1 MQTRFVRTLTF
12 LGVIAMSLVACDT
25 PDTPDTSSP
34 AAATAA
40 VQPAAQPAPQPAVSL
55 AGKVVVAH
63 RGASGYLPEHTLP
76 AKAMAYAMGADY
88 VEQDVVMT
96 KDDQLIVIHDTTLD
110 RTTDV
115 AEKFPGRARA
125 DGQHYAVDFT
135 LEEILTLN
143 VTEGFSVENG
153 QQTLNYADRFPL
165 GKSIFKVH
173 TLAQEIELIQGL
185 NHSTGKDIGIYPEIK
200 SPAFHLAEG
209 KDLGAAVLAVLKQYG
224 YTGKT
229 DKAFVQ
235 TFEFDELKRLHDEVM
250 PALGVDLKLV
260 QLLDGGDENLWMQT
274 EDGVRQIAQYADGLG
289 PEKSMI
295 IDSESA
301 PDNLRISQLV
311 NYAHANGLQVHPY
324 TFRADTGQVPA
335 YAKSFE
341 HMLELFYVNA
351 EVDGVF
357 TDFTDRAVEFIR
369 SH

>member
-12 LGVIAMSLVACDT
+12 LGVIAMSLAACDSPGTAT
-25 PDTPDTSSP
+25 PPATPSSTPSP
-34 AAATAA
+34 AS
-40 VQPAAQPAPQPAVSL
+40 QPASAPAVSL
-55 AGKVVVAH
+55 AGRVVVAH

-96 KDDQLIVIHDTTLD
+96 KDDQLIVIHDITLD

-153 QQTLNYADRFPL
+153 QKTLNYPDRFPL

-209 KDLGAAVLAVLKQYG
+209 KDLGAAVVAVLKQYG
-224 YTGKT
+224 YTSKV

-295 IDSESA
+295 IGRDSTA
-301 PDNLRISQLV
+301 DNLQISGLV
-311 NYAHANGLQVHPY
+311 GYAHANGLQVHPY
-324 TFRADTGQVPA
+324 TFRADAGQVPA
-335 YAKSFE
+335 YASSFE

-351 EVDGVF
+351 DVDGVF
-357 TDFTDRAVEFIR
+357 TDFTDRAVEFIKN
-369 SH
+369 H